1 MAVPSSDQA
10 LKVLRK
16 LLGPEPVAYTE
27 LLRADGRLPGY
38 LPEGFGLID
47 PRVDGTQWLWT
58 DPPPMDVG
66 GYGDP
71 ERFALDGAGPAVWL
85 APDDVLP
92 EGSGRTGEERQEY
105 RRRSVDLA
113 MRGGTTSGVVYP
125 LAVCE
130 IARTYRVR
138 NVGGA
143 SAGAIAA
150 AATAAAELG
159 RSGRML
165 APGRV
170 ADARYAE
177 LSDEDRRAGH
187 VRSGF
192 AGLSDLIAWLSQLDR
207 KGDEQRTGDRYRLAQ
222 LFRAGPEPRDRRV
235 FAIIVA
241 VMRQRLWAVPVTALL
256 AFGWKSKLA
265 LALLTVAGVL
275 LTGWVGTHLA
285 WPSPH
290 RPGSFWWGPLDLLLA
305 FVLATALLTAAPL
318 LPRKAAAPTGLPP
331 WVERLRSVSSRYRR
345 ITTRSGRLGPVAA
358 LLVAAALVAAAAI
371 GWWNWVAALL
381 VGIVLGTAMAAVVLV
396 AILTYLGKQHDY
408 GYGLLAGAP
417 EAGRVRRTLAEF
429 LAGAPDPDVDRG
441 VVHWLGDC
449 FSELA
454 GLEHGEVLRFG
465 HLWHGPQYRPGG
477 GQRGAGPRTRLVNLQ
492 LVTTDLTRQRP
503 YVFPLDPDAEPL
515 YFYPGDIEGVFAE
528 PVVTAMCATQQVKV
542 GDLVLHRLPDPWD
555 LPVVVAVR
563 LSMALPGLFKAVRLY
578 RLNPATTIRDD
589 LGRGITAS
597 GTVLRWPAEGDRLPE
612 ELWFSDGGITSN
624 FPVHLFDTLLPA
636 WPTFGLN
643 LGDHPEAFPHQD
655 VWLPQD
661 WQASRAPST
670 TVPRSLFGFVMTI
683 LDTARNW
690 RDTMQTGMPG
700 YRGRVAWVR
709 QRPDEGGENL
719 FMPREIIASMAL
731 RGALA
736 GARLSRR
743 FANGA
748 QWTRYRWLRLRIGL
762 DNAQNLR
769 HAVHENAPAYDDLLA
784 SPDTLPGP
792 DAGYPYD
799 PWSAGIE
806 WYEPE
811 DRAAFWAAATGML
824 ADVASDPAPTA
835 LLAEGGPRPH
845 PNLAQ
850 IPPM

>member
-1 MAVPSSDQA
+1 MAVPSSDRA
-10 LKVLRK
+10 LEVLRR
-16 LLGPEPVAYTE
+16 LLGPEPVPYTE
-27 LLRADGRLPGY
+27 LLRDGGRIPGY
-38 LPEGFGLID
+38 LPEGFEQVD
-47 PRVDGTQWLWT
+47 PRGEGAQWLWT

-71 ERFALDGAGPAVWL
+71 ERFALRGSGPAVWL
-85 APDDVLP
+85 APDAVLP
-92 EGSGRTGEERQEY
+92 EGSGHTDAERQEY

-130 IARTYRVR
+130 IARQYRVR

-170 ADARYAE
+170 TDARYSK

-192 AGLSDLIAWLSQLDR
+192 AGLSDLIAWLSQTDR
-207 KGDEQRTGDRYRLAQ
+207 DNGDLYRLAQ
-222 LFRAGPEPRDRRV
+222 LFRAGPETRDRRV
-235 FAIIVA
+235 FAVIVA

-275 LTGWVGTHLA
+275 LTGWVGTQLS
-285 WPSPH
+285 WPSAD
-290 RPGSFWWGPLDLLLA
+290 RAFWWGPLDLLLA

-318 LPRKAAAPTGLPP
+318 VRAKPTVPADRPKWLAS
-331 WVERLRSVSSRYRR
+331 LQAVSSRFERPAPR
-345 ITTRSGRLGPVAA
+345 TLWPVAA
-358 LLVAAALVAAAAI
+358 VLVVVALVVAAAA
-371 GWWNWVAALL
+371 GWWNWTAGLL
-381 VGIVLGTAMAAVVLV
+381 VGIVLSTAMTIVVLV
-396 AILTYLGKQHDY
+396 AVLAYLGKQHDY

-417 EAGRVRRTLAEF
+417 EAGKVRRSLAEF
-429 LAGAPDPDVDRG
+429 LAGAPKPDVERG
-441 VVHWLGDC
+441 LVEWLGGC

-454 GLEHGEVLRFG
+454 GLERDQVLRFG
-465 HLWHGPQYRPGG
+465 HLWHGPSFTPGG
-477 GQRGAGPRTRLVNLQ
+477 EQRGVEPRARLVNLQ

-503 YVFPLDPDAEPL
+503 YVFPLDPDGEELFFDPADL
-515 YFYPGDIEGVFAE
+515 DGVFAE
-528 PVVTAMCATQQVKV
+528 PVVAAMCATEQVTA
-542 GDLVLHRLPDPWD
+542 GGRMLHRLPGPWD

-578 RLNPATTIRDD
+578 RRTPATTIRDD
-589 LGRGITAS
+589 LGRAVTEDGKLLQSPPGA
-597 GTVLRWPAEGDRLPE
+597 E

-643 LGDHPEAFPHQD
+643 LGEHPEAFPHQD

-743 FANGA
+743 FANPA

-762 DNAQNLR
+762 DNAQQLR
-769 HAVHENAPAYDDLLA
+769 HVVHENAPAYEDLLA
-784 SPDTLPGP
+784 SADAMPPPDE
-792 DAGYPYD
+792 AYPYD
-799 PWSAGIE
+799 PWSAGIK
-806 WYEPE
+806 WYEPA
-811 DRAAFWAAATGML
+811 DRPAFWKAATGML
-824 ADVASDPAPTA
+824 ADVARDPTPTHV
-835 LLAEGGPRPH
+835 LAEGSPRPH
-845 PNLAQ
+845 PNLSQ